1 MQIMQIF
8 GSIGWLLGFI
18 LWGAFYIFKNFGLA
32 IIVFTIIVKAAL
44 FPFTLKQQKSMAGS
58 ARLAKKQKELRE
70 KYGNNRMKLQ
80 EELNKLNEKEGVK
93 PMGGCLTM
101 IVPMLVLFGVFYAV
115 AYPLTNTLHIDSN
128 HVNDAV
134 AYINQIPGYASA
146 TNPAYQQIAL
156 LRIFPNISQTET
168 IQGLFNAAD
177 IEKIHMFSNGFDLF
191 GSVDLLQ
198 VPADLGFWSWYLLF
212 PILCFLSNVGSQ
224 FVMQKVN
231 QNNQMN
237 QQKGCMKVVM
247 YALPLFSAYI
257 AYSVPAAMSFYWI
270 ISALLSLIQS
280 VVLAKLLGP
289 VQINAKNEAR
299 HVALMFQ
306 NEAKVPY
313 VYAPQEKAAPANN
326 KNKNKK
332 KK

>member
-1 MQIMQIF
+1 MQV
-8 GSIGWLLGFI
+8 LGFLGYFLGYL
-18 LWGAFYIFKNFGLA
+18 LWALFYVFQNFGIA
-32 IIVFTIIVKAAL
+32 IIVFTIVIKLVL
-44 FPFTLKQQKSMAGS
+44 FPFSIKQQKSMAGT
-58 ARLAKKQKELRE
+58 ARMQKKQKELQE
-70 KYGNNRMKLQ
+70 KYGNNRQLLQ
-80 EELNKLNEKEGVK
+80 EEMNKLYEKEGVK

-257 AYSVPAAMSFYWI
+257 AYSVPAAMSVYWI

-313 VYAPQEKAAPANN
+313 VYAPQEKVAPANN

>member
-1 MQIMQIF
+1 MQV
-8 GSIGWLLGFI
+8 LGFLGYFLGYL
-18 LWGAFYIFKNFGLA
+18 LWALFYVFQNFGIA
-32 IIVFTIIVKAAL
+32 IIVFTIVIKLVL
-44 FPFTLKQQKSMAGS
+44 FPFSIKQQKSMAGT
-58 ARLAKKQKELRE
+58 ARLQKKQKELQE
-70 KYGNNRMKLQ
+70 KYGNNRQLLQ
-80 EELNKLNEKEGVK
+80 EEMNKLYEKEGVK

-231 QNNQMN
+231 QNTQMN

-313 VYAPQEKAAPANN
+313 VYAPQEKVAPANN